1 MCIDKNLFSEKL
13 NNEENNEI
21 NYGNLN
27 EKKLKEIMNE
37 CKKEL
42 NKRLSEKIKSLLNKV
57 IEDLNEL
64 EKYYDEDFT
73 INDITFEDFTTN
85 VLEIKNSFEI
95 ILNNSLYI
103 KDEIDDYKKYKEN
116 KRSGYFGK
124 N

>member
-1 MCIDKNLFSEKL
+1 
-13 NNEENNEI
+13 
-21 NYGNLN
+21 
-27 EKKLKEIMNE
+27 MNE

-42 NKRLSEKIKSLLNKV
+42 NKRFSEKIKSLLNKV
-57 IEDLNEL
+57 IEDLKEL
-64 EKYYDEDFT
+64 KKYYDEDIT
-73 INDITFEDFTTN
+73 INNITYEDFTTN
-85 VLEIKNSFEI
+85 ILEIKNSFEN